1 MSVFSLFSLFNSVS
15 YVFHFRIYFGELYSA
30 RLDSFSF
37 RIKARMKENTG
48 KTPAMKQNAFVL
60 KCIGIY
66 SIFANFA
73 CYADLCVFCCSCSCS
88 FVLLF
93 SSSSYHLKFNVCTG
107 AIMSIVCNTV
117 RLLCCAIPRSG
128 LDLSFSCLNRCRTF
142 RSLHFV
148 TYKQIPHCL
157 CCFPVLWLM
166 YHVTVATE
174 MFCTHA
180 EHPRYIYG
188 LTDNP

>member
-1 MSVFSLFSLFNSVS
+1 
-15 YVFHFRIYFGELYSA
+15 
-30 RLDSFSF
+30 
-37 RIKARMKENTG
+37 
-48 KTPAMKQNAFVL
+48 MKQNAFVL

-117 RLLCCAIPRSG
+117 RLLCCAIPRFGSLYISLASIVAAHISISTFCHIQTNPTLFVLLPRFMTYVPCDSSNG
-128 LDLSFSCLNRCRTF
+128 NVLHTCIASQICL
-142 RSLHFV
+142 RSH
-148 TYKQIPHCL
+148 
-157 CCFPVLWLM
+157 
-166 YHVTVATE
+166 
-174 MFCTHA
+174 
-180 EHPRYIYG
+180 
-188 LTDNP
+188 